1 MTLKY
6 LNSSNAKIK
15 LLPWNLVDSGF
26 VLVQTSL
33 SNKFSSNTLLNNSS
47 FFEYRKYFTGI
58 TIANNKTGQ
67 LKNIGAFAVPEG
79 MTGTGNDGLW
89 ARWTTAYAHRVIMPR
104 TYSAMAIGLCQNG
117 SFNTYIVLLRE
128 EGVVTGLS
136 NSNNIRG
143 AIYVPDELFEDY
155 KTSYSG
161 LASRIKSLSDFYV
174 DYPNDAKWI

>member
-1 MTLKY
+1 MIITANGKRYY
-6 LNSSNAKIK
+6 LMI
-15 LLPWNLVDSGF
+15 P
-26 VLVQTSL
+26 L
-33 SNKFSSNTLLNNSS
+33 SNKFSSNTLVNNSS

-58 TIANNKTGQ
+58 TVANNKTGQ

-104 TYSAMAIGLCQNG
+104 TYSTMATGFCQNG
-117 SFNTYIVLLRE
+117 SFDTYIVLLRE
-128 EGVVTGLS
+128 EDVVTGLG
-136 NSNNIRG
+136 NIMG